1 MRMIQNVEIASV
13 FEEIADLLE
22 IQGENLY
29 RVRAYRNAAR
39 VIGNWP
45 KNLSDLLKSEGA
57 LPKLP
62 AVGKDLDGKI
72 RELITTGRSKFLG
85 ELKKQIPEGLL
96 VLLKVPTLG
105 PKRVKALQENLGI
118 RSVEDLQRAA
128 RSGKISKVPGFGQK
142 TEKRILDELHKKMQI
157 VRYPLAWAEQIVRP
171 LIERLQSLP
180 GVKSAVIAG
189 SFRRRL
195 ETIGDLDLLVV
206 CHNRDQSKRAAQKV
220 MNRFVQF
227 EEVAQV
233 LSHGVT
239 RSTVVLQSG
248 IQVDLRVV
256 PEESA
261 GAALHYFTGSKSHN
275 IAIRSLGVR
284 RGLKINEYGVF
295 KGDHRIAGRVE
306 EEVFAQVGL
315 PYIEP
320 ELRENRGEIEAAQ
333 KGELPQLITIEDIR
347 GDLHAHTKSTD
358 GRLSVLEM
366 ADAAQ
371 RRGYEYLAITD
382 HSQHLK
388 VARGLDRKRL
398 LEQIREIDQLNATL
412 KGFRIL
418 RGIEVDI
425 LENGCLDLPE
435 DVLKELDICVCSIHS
450 HFELSDVKQTERVI
464 RAMDSPYFHILGHP
478 TGRLMGKRLG
488 YAIHLERVM
497 NAARERGCSLEINA
511 QPDRMDLN
519 DLHCRMAKE
528 LGVTLVISTDAHSDH
543 DLDYMRFGISVAR
556 RGWLSSEEVLNT
568 RSVAE
573 LLKLLRR
580 S

>member
-1 MRMIQNVEIASV
+1 MIQNVEIALV

-22 IQGENLY
+22 IQGANLY

-39 VIGNWP
+39 VVGNWP
-45 KNLSDLLKSEGA
+45 KNLSDVLKTEGV

-62 AVGKDLDGKI
+62 AIGKDLDGKI
-72 RELITTGRSKFLG
+72 RELITTGRLRFLG

-96 VLLKVPTLG
+96 VLLQIPSLG
-105 PKRVKALQENLGI
+105 PKRVKALQESLGI

-128 RSGKISKVPGFGQK
+128 RSGKIRGLRGFGTK
-142 TEKRILDELHKKMQI
+142 TESRILAELRKKTPI
-157 VRYPLAWAEQIVRP
+157 TRYPLAWAEQIVSP
-171 LIERLQSLP
+171 ILEGLKALP
-180 GVKSAVIAG
+180 GVKEVVVAG

-206 CHNRDQSKRAAQKV
+206 CHSRDQSKKIAEEV
-220 MNRFVQF
+220 MNQF
-227 EEVAQV
+227 IHLDEVAHV
-233 LSHGVT
+233 VSHGST
-239 RSTVVLQSG
+239 RSTVILQSG

-256 PEESA
+256 PIESA

-275 IAIRSLGVR
+275 IAVRSMGVR

-295 KGDHRIAGRVE
+295 KKGQRIAGKTE

-315 PYIEP
+315 PFIEP

-333 KGELPQLITIEDIR
+333 KNQLPQLISIEDIR
-347 GDLHAHTKSTD
+347 GDLHAHTQSTD
-358 GRLSVLEM
+358 GRLSILEM
-366 ADAAQ
+366 AQAAQ
-371 RRGYEYLAITD
+371 KRGYEYLAITD
-382 HSQHLK
+382 HSQHLT

-398 LEQIREIDQLNATL
+398 LEQILEIDRLNASL

-425 LENGCLDLPE
+425 LENGRLDLPD

-450 HFELSDVKQTERVI
+450 HFDLSERKQTERVI
-464 RAMDSPYFHILGHP
+464 RAMDSPYFHIFGHP
-478 TGRLMGKRLG
+478 TGRLMGKRPG
-488 YAIHLERVM
+488 YAIQLDRVM
-497 NAARERGCSLEINA
+497 EAARDRGCCLEINS

-519 DLHCRMAKE
+519 DLHCRMAKD
-528 LGVTLVISTDAHSDH
+528 LSVPLVISTDAHSDH

-556 RGWLSSEEVLNT
+556 RGWLSSKEVLNT
-568 RSVAE
+568 RSSAE